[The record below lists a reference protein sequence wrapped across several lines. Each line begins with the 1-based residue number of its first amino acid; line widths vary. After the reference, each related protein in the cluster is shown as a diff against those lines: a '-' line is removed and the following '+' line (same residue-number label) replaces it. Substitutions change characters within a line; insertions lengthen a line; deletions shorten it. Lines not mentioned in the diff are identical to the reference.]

1 MKPIS
6 KAPLF
11 GLLLAALAPFS
22 LGAYQA
28 DPAKSG
34 SDAPTP
40 TPQVSAANPAAAPLP
55 DAAAATAART
65 AAPAAPET
73 PLHEIAASPAAP
85 TEPPAR
91 YKSAEHRANEDDNR
105 VTFNDENIIQ
115 ANDNVSGNAVA
126 IMAPLSVAGRVEGNA
141 VAVTGRVKIDGIVDG
156 NAVAVLGRNTV
167 NGTVHGNAVA
177 VMGNLTLGPGA
188 RVDGNAVSV
197 GGRVVRDPSAVVG
210 GNVVPINF
218 GADASDDGAAAS
230 YWRHG
235 LRLGRPMAFGP
246 HLHVFWLM
254 NLFVIAL
261 YLLLTLLFPNGI
273 RKCADTLAHRPGIT
287 FLTGFLAILGL
298 PVLMILLCV
307 TVVGIPVAFVV
318 VPLGI
323 LACLLF
329 GKAAIYAFVGR
340 SILGKQAHVTLSALL
355 GVGIVMAFYL
365 IPALGLALFF
375 LISFLGFS
383 CALTTLFTS
392 SKPAAAPAT
401 PPALPPQPGTGA
413 AIPPSLAVPPVAAVP
428 VAGLASEG
436 APAPA
441 AVPLDVAAAPA
452 VAAPVSLPPSLAA
465 LSEAGYPKAG
475 FWIRMLALLIDV
487 IVIALVAHSH
497 DEWVLPGLA
506 LYGAVL
512 WKLKGSTL
520 GGIIC
525 ALKVVRH
532 DGRPMDWATAI
543 VRALGC
549 FLSLLFIGL
558 GFFWIAFDSEKQGWH
573 DKIAGTI
580 VVRLPKGVSLV

>member
-1 MKPIS
+1 MKTLS

-22 LGAYQA
+22 LGAFQA

-34 SDAPTP
+34 DNAPAPTP
-40 TPQVSAANPAAAPLP
+40 QASAPSPTVVPIPEAAP
-55 DAAAATAART
+55 ATSASPAPAVAPSAPEAPLHEIAPVS
-65 AAPAAPET
+65 AAPAAPPVEKKT
-73 PLHEIAASPAAP
+73 
-85 TEPPAR
+85 AR
-91 YKSAEHRANEDDNR
+91 HRNSDDDNR
-105 VTFNDENIIQ
+105 VTVNDENVVPK
-115 ANDNVSGNAVA
+115 DDDVTGNAVA
-126 IMAPLSVAGRVEGNA
+126 IAASLSVAGRVEGNA
-141 VAVTGRVKIDGIVDG
+141 VAVGGRTKIDGTVEG
-156 NAVAVLGRNTV
+156 NAVAVMGRNTI

-177 VMGNLTLGPGA
+177 IGGNLILGPNA
-188 RVDGNAVSV
+188 RLDGNAVSV
-197 GGRVVRDPSAVVG
+197 GGRVVRDPSAVIG

-218 GADASDDGAAAS
+218 GADLSDDGAAAS

-246 HLHVFWLM
+246 HLHVFWM
-254 NLFVIAL
+254 FNLLVIAL

-273 RKCADTLAHRPGIT
+273 RKCADTLATRPGIT

-318 VPLGI
+318 VPLSI

-329 GKAAIYAFVGR
+329 GKAAVYTFIGR
-340 SILGKQAHVTLSALL
+340 TILGKQAHLILSALL
-355 GVGIVMAFYL
+355 GIGIVLAFYL
-365 IPALGLALFF
+365 VPALGLALFF

-392 SKPAAAPAT
+392 GKAAPAPGS
-401 PPALPPQPGTGA
+401 PPAIPVQPGA
-413 AIPPSLAVPPVAAVP
+413 
-428 VAGLASEG
+428 
-436 APAPA
+436 APA
-441 AVPLDVAAAPA
+441 AVAYPAVMTSPEGVPLTADVPLAAAPMPA
-452 VAAPVSLPPSLAA
+452 VAAPGPLPPALTT
-465 LSEAGYPKAG
+465 LSEVGYPKAG
-475 FWIRMLALLIDV
+475 FWLRMLALMIDV
-487 IVIALVAHSH
+487 ILIGLVTHSH
-497 DEWVLPGLA
+497 GELIFPGLA
-506 LYGAVL
+506 LYGAIL
-512 WKLKGSTL
+512 WKLKGSTV

-525 ALKVVRH
+525 SLKVVRH
-532 DGRPMDWATAI
+532 DGRPMDWATSI

-580 VVRLPKGVSLV
+580 VVRIPKGMSLV